1 MLHEKLKEAVRAF
14 MEFSKSVLREFS
26 IRHMDTIVDYLADIP
41 DVRNAAHT
49 LKVFARPFL
58 ENRQFD
64 KVSNWLD
71 CLTSNFPS
79 VLKEVKTEHGAEE
92 SDGKPPFSERIT
104 KQEKNSV
111 TLYFESVNEDKMVT
125 LKSKTAK
132 VIYAVIACILVNSLW
147 GNAWHVYV
155 WLKIQGGTILSS
167 FVRDLVMTIAV
178 LLGTYIVIQP
188 KEICSFLGLNSN
200 FFKGFLIAV
209 LSVLPLYIVFP
220 IIGSINPDLTLSLII
235 RKSLFPGFIEE
246 FMCRAFMFGLF
257 FRYAKVGFLW
267 ATLLPAVLFGLAHTY
282 QGDDLISSLAAFGV
296 TFIGALYFSW
306 MYTAWNFNLWVVFG
320 LHFLMN
326 AAWGIFNVTGTEVAA
341 GGLISNIVRIV
352 SIALAIGIT
361 IYYHKK
367 KGENV
372 FDYPI
377 WSF

>member
-1 MLHEKLKEAVRAF
+1 MSKKL
-14 MEFSKSVLREFS
+14 
-26 IRHMDTIVDYLADIP
+26 
-41 DVRNAAHT
+41 
-49 LKVFARPFL
+49 
-58 ENRQFD
+58 
-64 KVSNWLD
+64 
-71 CLTSNFPS
+71 
-79 VLKEVKTEHGAEE
+79 
-92 SDGKPPFSERIT
+92 
-104 KQEKNSV
+104 V
-111 TLYFESVNEDKMVT
+111 TLYFESINKNKMVI
-125 LKSKTAK
+125 LKSKKAQD
-132 VIYAVIACILVNSLW
+132 IFDVIACYLENSLW
-147 GNAWHVYV
+147 GNAWHMYV

-167 FVRDLVMTIAV
+167 FVRDLVMAIAV
-178 LLGTYIVIQP
+178 LLGTFIVIQP

-267 ATLLPAVLFGLAHTY
+267 ATLLRAVLFGLAHTY
-282 QGDDLISSLAAFGV
+282 QGYYLVSSLAAFGV
-296 TFIGALYFSW
+296 TFVGAFYFSW
-306 MYTAWNFNLWVVFG
+306 MYAAWNFNLWVVFG

-326 AAWGIFNVTGTEVAA
+326 AAWVIFNVTGTEVAA

-367 KGENV
+367 KRRER
-372 FDYPI
+372 F
-377 WSF
+377 

>member
-1 MLHEKLKEAVRAF
+1 
-14 MEFSKSVLREFS
+14 
-26 IRHMDTIVDYLADIP
+26 
-41 DVRNAAHT
+41 
-49 LKVFARPFL
+49 
-58 ENRQFD
+58 
-64 KVSNWLD
+64 
-71 CLTSNFPS
+71 
-79 VLKEVKTEHGAEE
+79 
-92 SDGKPPFSERIT
+92 
-104 KQEKNSV
+104 
-111 TLYFESVNEDKMVT
+111 MVT

-132 VIYAVIACILVNSLW
+132 VIFAVIACFLVNSLW
-147 GNAWHVYV
+147 GNVWHVDV
-155 WLKIQGGTILSS
+155 WLKIKGGTILSS
-167 FVRDLVMTIAV
+167 FARDIVMAIAV
-178 LLGTYIVIQP
+178 LLGTYIVIKP

-200 FFKGFLIAV
+200 FFKGFLIAL

-246 FMCRAFMFGLF
+246 FLCRAFMFGLF

-282 QGDDLISSLAAFGV
+282 QGYDLVSSLAAFGV

-306 MYTAWNFNLWVVFG
+306 MYAAWNFNLWVVFG

-326 AAWGIFNVTGTEVAA
+326 AAWVIFNVTGTEVAA

>member
-1 MLHEKLKEAVRAF
+1 M
-14 MEFSKSVLREFS
+14 
-26 IRHMDTIVDYLADIP
+26 DYLADSP

-58 ENRQFD
+58 NNRQFD

-306 MYTAWNFNLWVVFG
+306 MYAAWNFNLWVVFG